1 MTPEIPRCA
10 WTMPFTSVPTR
21 PGKPRGYALPFMLR
35 MMPIYF
41 RARAK
46 QKRAERGEG
55 PPLGFDFKNSIDDGY
70 NQGAPIG
77 GLGAGSIGRTYLGD
91 FARWHLRIGR
101 HEYTPSLPNQFHLR
115 IERGKDAFV
124 QTLNP
129 RKPTGER
136 LSSWAWELDPKRAVY
151 RALFPRAWTV
161 YDFTDHG
168 IRATCQQ
175 LSPVIAHNYRES
187 SFPVGVF
194 TWQIQNV
201 GKKDATVSLMV
212 TWENAISPT
221 DPPAKGAFSRVAKK
235 SGKRIVLELRQAS
248 GNKDAPASFGLA
260 VEGDKRTALSHK
272 DSFNTEGTG
281 SEVWQEFQTA
291 GQFTSQ
297 SATPSEAVQRTGVAL
312 CAQASIP
319 ARQTAEVS
327 FALSWDIPIMQF
339 GSGRKWYRRYTR
351 FFNAD
356 GENAVPIVELA
367 LDNWRD
373 WERKIIAWQQ
383 PIIESTKPD
392 WLKSALFNE
401 LYYLIDGGTAWENGE
416 VGASPAREGIGHF
429 GYLECFDYPFVNTYD
444 VHFYASFA
452 LAMNWPEIEKSIQRD
467 FAATVAMDDQHLVDL
482 LFQKGRVPRKP
493 RGAIPHD
500 IGMPQEDPWIVANGY
515 SAQDV
520 GRWKDLNSKFVLQV
534 YHIFTLTKDDQFLRD
549 CWPAT
554 LEAMDYL
561 ERFDRDGDGLP
572 ENEGF
577 PDQTYDVWTMKGVS
591 AYCGSLFLAAAEA
604 MTAMAERLNDDV
616 AAMKYR
622 KIVERGKQVFEEQLW
637 NGEYYNFD
645 SSGGKHSS
653 SIMADQLAGH
663 WYAHACGLDP
673 IVRPDRAR
681 KALETIF
688 KFNVLRYAQGTMGA
702 VNGMRP
708 NGKVDTSSTQ
718 SAEVW
723 TGTTYALAALMIY
736 EGLLGEALQT
746 AEGIYQMT
754 YKHRG
759 YWFRTPEAW
768 TRNGDFRACSY
779 MRPLAIWAIE
789 QALSATK

>member
-1 MTPEIPRCA
+1 
-10 WTMPFTSVPTR
+10 
-21 PGKPRGYALPFMLR
+21 MLR
-35 MMPIYF
+35 MLPIYLRG
-41 RARAK
+41 RAM

-55 PPLGFDFKNSIDDGY
+55 PAFGFNLRYATDDGY
-70 NQGAPIG
+70 NQGVPLG
-77 GLGAGSIGRTYLGD
+77 GLGAGSIGRGFLGD
-91 FARWHLRIGR
+91 FARWHLRIGQ
-101 HEYTPSLPNQFHLR
+101 HEYVPSLPNQFHLR
-115 IERGKDAFV
+115 IQRGKELFL

-136 LSSWAWELDPKRAVY
+136 LNSWAWGMSPERGIY
-151 RALFPRAWTV
+151 RALFPRAWTE
-161 YDFTDHG
+161 YNFSDHG
-168 IRATCQQ
+168 IRATCLQ

-187 SFPVGVF
+187 SFPVGIF
-194 TWQIQNV
+194 SWQIQNA
-201 GKKDATVSLMV
+201 GKKDAEVSLMV

-221 DPPAKGAFSRVAKK
+221 QPAAPGDSCRVAKK
-235 SGKRIVLELRQAS
+235 SSKRIALELRQRRSNEAS
-248 GNKDAPASFGLA
+248 PASFGLA
-260 VEGDKRTALSHK
+260 VQGEKKATLSHK
-272 DSFNTEGTG
+272 ESFNTEGAG
-281 SEVWQEFQTA
+281 SDVWHEFQSA
-291 GQFTSQ
+291 GQFTSPG
-297 SATPSEAVQRTGVAL
+297 SGPSEGVHRTGAAL
-312 CAQASIP
+312 CAQASIG
-319 ARQTAEVS
+319 ARETAEFT

-351 FFNAD
+351 FFDTTGDNA
-356 GENAVPIVELA
+356 PSIVELA

-383 PIIESTKPD
+383 PIVESTKPD

-401 LYYLIDGGTAWENGE
+401 LYYLVDGETAWENGE
-416 VGASPAREGIGHF
+416 VGKAPVKEGIGHF
-429 GYLECFDYPFVNTYD
+429 GYQECFDYKFVNTYD

-452 LAMNWPEIEKSIQRD
+452 LAMNWPEIEKSLQRD
-467 FAATVAMDDQHLVDL
+467 FAATVAMEDLRLVDL
-482 LFQKGRVPRKP
+482 LFEKGRVPRKP
-493 RGAIPHD
+493 RGAVPHD
-500 IGMPQEDPWIVANGY
+500 IGSPLEDPWIVANAY

-534 YHIFTLTKDDQFLRD
+534 YHIFALTKDEQFLRD
-549 CWPAT
+549 CWPAV
-554 LEAMDYL
+554 LEAMTYL

-604 MTAMAERLNDDV
+604 MIAMAERLNDDV
-616 AAMKYR
+616 VATKYGR
-622 KIVERGKQVFEEQLW
+622 IVERGKQVFEEKLW
-637 NGEYYNFD
+637 NGQYYNFD
-645 SSGGKHSS
+645 SGGGKHGN

-663 WYAHACGLDP
+663 WYAHACGLPP
-673 IVRPDRAR
+673 IVRSDRAR

-688 KFNVLRYAQGTMGA
+688 KFNVLHFAQGTMGA
-702 VNGMRP
+702 VNGMHP

-746 AEGIYQMT
+746 AEGIYQVT
-754 YKHRG
+754 YKTRG

-789 QALSATK
+789 QALSSAK

>member
-1 MTPEIPRCA
+1 
-10 WTMPFTSVPTR
+10 
-21 PGKPRGYALPFMLR
+21 MLR
-35 MMPIYF
+35 MLPIYLRG
-41 RARAK
+41 RAM

-55 PPLGFDFKNSIDDGY
+55 PAFGFNLRYATDDGY
-70 NQGAPIG
+70 NQGVPLG
-77 GLGAGSIGRTYLGD
+77 GLGAGSIGRGFLGD
-91 FARWHLRIGR
+91 FARWHLRIGQ
-101 HEYTPSLPNQFHLR
+101 HEYVPSLPNQFHLR
-115 IERGKDAFV
+115 IQRGKELFL

-136 LSSWAWELDPKRAVY
+136 LNSWAWGMSPERGIY
-151 RALFPRAWTV
+151 RALFPRAWTE
-161 YDFTDHG
+161 YNFSDHG
-168 IRATCQQ
+168 IRATCLQ

-187 SFPVGVF
+187 SFPVGIF
-194 TWQIQNV
+194 SWQIQNA
-201 GKKDATVSLMV
+201 GKKDAEVSLMV

-221 DPPAKGAFSRVAKK
+221 QPAAPGDSCRVAKK
-235 SGKRIVLELRQAS
+235 SSKRIALELRQRRSNEAS
-248 GNKDAPASFGLA
+248 PASFGLA
-260 VEGDKRTALSHK
+260 VQGEKKATLSHK
-272 DSFNTEGTG
+272 ESFNTEGAG
-281 SEVWQEFQTA
+281 SDVWHEFQSA
-291 GQFTSQ
+291 GQFTSPG
-297 SATPSEAVQRTGVAL
+297 SGPSEGVHRTGAAL
-312 CAQASIP
+312 CAQASIG
-319 ARQTAEVS
+319 ARETAEFT

-351 FFNAD
+351 FFDTTGDNA
-356 GENAVPIVELA
+356 PSIVELA

-383 PIIESTKPD
+383 PIVESTKPD

-401 LYYLIDGGTAWENGE
+401 LYYLVDGETAWENGE
-416 VGASPAREGIGHF
+416 VGKAPVKEGIGHF
-429 GYLECFDYPFVNTYD
+429 GYQECFDYKFVNTYD

-452 LAMNWPEIEKSIQRD
+452 LAMNWPEIEKSLQRD
-467 FAATVAMDDQHLVDL
+467 FAATVAMEDLRLVDL
-482 LFQKGRVPRKP
+482 LFEKGRVPRKP
-493 RGAIPHD
+493 RGAVPHD
-500 IGMPQEDPWIVANGY
+500 IGSPLEDPWIVANAY

-534 YHIFTLTKDDQFLRD
+534 YHIFALTKDEQFLRD
-549 CWPAT
+549 CWPAV
-554 LEAMDYL
+554 LEAMTYL

-591 AYCGSLFLAAAEA
+591 AYCGCLFLAAAEA
-604 MTAMAERLNDDV
+604 MIAMAERLNDDV
-616 AAMKYR
+616 VATKYGR
-622 KIVERGKQVFEEQLW
+622 IVERGKQVFEEKLW
-637 NGEYYNFD
+637 NGQYYNFD
-645 SSGGKHSS
+645 SGGGKHGN

-663 WYAHACGLDP
+663 WYAHACGLPP
-673 IVRPDRAR
+673 IVRSDRAR

-688 KFNVLRYAQGTMGA
+688 KFNVLHFAQGTMGA
-702 VNGMRP
+702 VNGMHP

-746 AEGIYQMT
+746 AEGIYQVT
-754 YKHRG
+754 YKTRG

-789 QALSATK
+789 QALSSAK

>member
-1 MTPEIPRCA
+1 
-10 WTMPFTSVPTR
+10 
-21 PGKPRGYALPFMLR
+21 MLR
-35 MMPIYF
+35 MLPVYF
-41 RARAK
+41 RGRAR

-55 PPLGFDFKNSIDDGY
+55 PPLGFKLTHSIDDGY
-70 NQGAPIG
+70 NQGVPIG
-77 GLGAGSIGRTYLGD
+77 GLGAGSIGRSYLGD
-91 FARWHLRIGR
+91 FVRWHLRIGQ
-101 HEYTPSLPNQFHLR
+101 HEYAPSLPNQFHLR
-115 IERGKDAFV
+115 IQRGKDVFL

-136 LSSWAWELDPKRAVY
+136 LSSWAWGLDPKRATY
-151 RALFPRAWTV
+151 HALFPRAWTQ
-161 YDFTDHG
+161 YDFSDHG
-168 IRATCQQ
+168 VRVNCRQ

-187 SFPVGVF
+187 SFPIAVF

-201 GKKDATVSLMV
+201 GKKDADVSLMF

-221 DPPAKGAFSRVAKK
+221 QPSGKGDSCRVGKK
-235 SGKRIVLELRQAS
+235 SDKRIVLGLHQAT
-248 GNKDAPASFGLA
+248 GNDPSPVSFGLA
-260 VEGDKRTALSHK
+260 VQGDKNTSVSYRE
-272 DSFNTEGTG
+272 SFNTDSDG
-281 SEVWQEFQTA
+281 SDVWEDFRTA
-291 GQFTSQ
+291 GQLASQ
-297 SATPSEAVQRTGVAL
+297 STGASETANRTGTAL
-312 CAQASIP
+312 CARTSIP
-319 ARQTAEVS
+319 ARETRELT
-327 FALSWDIPIMQF
+327 FTLSWDIPVMQF

-351 FFNAD
+351 FFDASE
-356 GENAVPIVELA
+356 ENAEAIANLA

-373 WERKIIAWQQ
+373 WERKIIDWQR
-383 PIIESTKPD
+383 PIIESNKPD

-401 LYYLIDGGTAWENGE
+401 LYYLVDGGTAWENGE
-416 VGASPAREGIGHF
+416 AGGSPAKEGIGHF
-429 GYLECFDYPFVNTYD
+429 GYMECLDYSFVNTYD

-467 FAATVAMDDQHLVDL
+467 FAATVAMDDPRLVDL
-482 LFQKGRVPRKP
+482 LLKKGRVPRKP
-493 RGAIPHD
+493 RGAVPHD
-500 IGMPQEDPWIVANGY
+500 IGMPQEDPWIAPNGY
-515 SAQDV
+515 SVQDV

-534 YHIFTLTKDDQFLRD
+534 YRIFTLTKDDQFLRD
-549 CWPAT
+549 CWPAV
-554 LEAMDYL
+554 LEAMDYV

-591 AYCGSLFLAAAEA
+591 AYCGGLFLAAAEA
-604 MTAMAERLNDDV
+604 MIAIAQRLDDEV
-616 AAMKYR
+616 VVTKYR
-622 KIVERGKQVFEEQLW
+622 NLVERGKQAFERKLW

-645 SSGGKHSS
+645 SSGGKHSN
-653 SIMADQLAGH
+653 SIMADQLAGQ

-673 IVRPDRAR
+673 IVPSERAR
-681 KALETIF
+681 KALETVF

-746 AEGIYQMT
+746 AEGIYQVT

-768 TRNGDFRACSY
+768 TRSGDFRACSY
-779 MRPLAIWAIE
+779 MRPLAIWALE
-789 QALSATK
+789 QALSSAK